1 MLAKGC
7 FLRVLHAT
15 ESACSA
21 VEPVCPSRVFRPG
34 SRRFECEARIRQ
46 ETGQI
51 ALASCARRPPLEVSL
66 EPSAT
71 RTGILRI
78 MWHALGSSDGI
89 QRRRPPPLTES
100 SLRFKVLG
108 NDVISSKRHDSPEN
122 PKDSCGYAEAG
133 ALRGK
138 RRIYILHRS
147 LLHRSLLHC
156 CPLHRSCGPPRRL
169 RHPARARYHAIYY

>member
-133 ALRGK
+133 ALRGSGGFTF
-138 RRIYILHRS
+138 YTAAFYTAAFYTAALYTAAAA
-147 LLHRSLLHC
+147 L
-156 CPLHRSCGPPRRL
+156 
-169 RHPARARYHAIYY
+169 PAV